1 MENDGSGN
9 FVNPRTYP
17 SPQGS
22 ACAIIHDRNN
32 DGMLDITMV
41 DEAADV
47 VLLYNNDPTL
57 GNDALGTDNGLT
69 LYPNPFRSTIFVS
82 GAISGPV
89 KLELYDVQGRHLL
102 SRQLG
107 NSRQFDM
114 GNLRLSE
121 GIYIVE
127 LFHNGNSQKL
137 KMYKK

>member
-1 MENDGSGN
+1 
-9 FVNPRTYP
+9 
-17 SPQGS
+17 
-22 ACAIIHDRNN
+22 
-32 DGMLDITMV
+32 MLDITMV

-57 GNDALGTDNGLT
+57 GPDALKTDLGLS

-82 GAISGPV
+82 GAITGPV
-89 KLELYDVQGRHLL
+89 KLELYDVQGRHMF
-102 SRQLG
+102 SKHLG

-114 GNLRLSE
+114 GNLGLSE

-127 LFHNGNSQKL
+127 LFHNGNSQKV